1 MASKRMFSN
10 TVVSSDYFLDMSPNA
25 QLLYFHVCMN
35 ADDDGFCAKVN
46 SIARL
51 IGVGPEAV
59 DELVDHSFLIRF
71 DDKACVVK
79 HWRVSNQIRSNIKHR
94 TEFRDDLEK
103 LYVKDNG
110 IYTTDPAK
118 GKPVIPE
125 SERVHKCTQ
134 SKFLQQNAENC
145 GKNAAEDR
153 LVQVRLVQDSTGKY
167 RLGKDSLVKDREV
180 NTTLPIQFV
189 NEDGVPE
196 EGGNEMKVGSTENLK
211 LLIAKNLNLTE
222 SEKGRYF
229 EFVDE
234 LDKNYAVSDI
244 TMAAMLFSQKV
255 GMFPSDQQKK
265 SFFDEMEYT
274 LQVMTEG
281 EAHSKYFDE

>member
-10 TVVSSDYFLDMSPNA
+10 TVVGSDYFLDMSPNA

-71 DDKACVVK
+71 EDKACVVK

-125 SERVHKCTQ
+125 NERVHKCTE

-196 EGGNEMKVGSTENLK
+196 EGNEMEMGSTENLK
-211 LLIAKNLNLTE
+211 SIIENNLNLTE
-222 SEKGRYF
+222 SEKGRFF
-229 EFVDE
+229 EFIDGSCEKYSISTV
-234 LDKNYAVSDI
+234 
-244 TMAAMLFSQKV
+244 TFAAMACLENIPWSPSKQEKEAFF
-255 GMFPSDQQKK
+255 GMM
-265 SFFDEMEYT
+265 DEA
-274 LQVMTEG
+274 LQVMSQGRE
-281 EAHSKYFDE
+281 D

>member
-51 IGVGPEAV
+51 IGVGTEAV

-71 DDKACVVK
+71 EDKACVVK

-125 SERVHKCTQ
+125 NERVHKCTE

-167 RLGKDSLVKDREV
+167 RLGKDSSVKDREV

-196 EGGNEMKVGSTENLK
+196 EGNEMEKYSTEN
-211 LLIAKNLNLTE
+211 IKNLIVKKLNLRE
-222 SEKGRYF
+222 DEKQRYF
-229 EFVDE
+229 DFVDE
-234 LDKNYAVSDI
+234 LCEKYSLSFV
-244 TMAAMLFSQKV
+244 TMAAMGYFQKM
-255 GMFPSDQQKK
+255 GRYENEKEN
-265 SFFDEMEYT
+265 FFGAMEDT
-274 LQVMTEG
+274 LLYMTEG
-281 EAHSKYFDE
+281 REE

>member
-10 TVVSSDYFLDMSPNA
+10 TVVGSDYFLDMSPNA

-51 IGVGPEAV
+51 IGVGPDAV

-94 TEFRDDLEK
+94 TEFREDLEK

-118 GKPVIPE
+118 GKPVIQPE
-125 SERVHKCTQ
+125 ERVHKCTE

-196 EGGNEMKVGSTENLK
+196 EGNEMEIGSTENLK
-211 LLIAKNLNLTE
+211 NLIVKNLGL
-222 SEKGRYF
+222 SEGEKQRY
-229 EFVDE
+229 
-234 LDKNYAVSDI
+234 LDFIDSLCEKYPLSTV
-244 TMAAMLFSQKV
+244 TFAAMAYLGKM
-255 GMFPSDQQKK
+255 GMYENEKEN
-265 SFFDEMEYT
+265 FFGAMEDT
-274 LQVMTEG
+274 LLLMTEG
-281 EAHSKYFDE
+281 RED

>member
-10 TVVSSDYFLDMSPNA
+10 TVVGSDYFLDMSPNA

-71 DDKACVVK
+71 EDKACVVK

-118 GKPVIPE
+118 GKPVIPDN
-125 SERVHKCTQ
+125 ERVHKCTE

-196 EGGNEMKVGSTENLK
+196 EGGNEMEMGSTEKLKSIIKENLG
-211 LLIAKNLNLTE
+211 LWE
-222 SEKGRYF
+222 SEKQRYF
-229 EFVDE
+229 DFVDG
-234 LDKNYAVSDI
+234 LCKKYPISTV
-244 TMAAMLFSQKV
+244 TMAATLFSQKV
-255 GMFPSDQQKK
+255 GGYPTDEQKE
-265 SFFDEMEYT
+265 SFFDEMEST
-274 LQVMTEG
+274 LLLMTQGRE
-281 EAHSKYFDE
+281 E

>member
-71 DDKACVVK
+71 EDKACVVK

-110 IYTTDPAK
+110 IYTTDSAK

-125 SERVHKCTQ
+125 NERVHKCTE

-196 EGGNEMKVGSTENLK
+196 EGNEMKVGSTENLK
-211 LLIAKNLNLTE
+211 LLITKNMRLSDDE
-222 SEKGRYF
+222 IPRF
-229 EFVDE
+229 FDFVDG
-234 LDKNYAVSDI
+234 LCKKYSVSFV
-244 TMAAMLFSQKV
+244 TMAVMMCMQKI
-255 GMFPSDQQKK
+255 GNGYCTTEQEKE
-265 SFFDEMEYT
+265 SFFWMMEET
-274 LQVMTEG
+274 LSLMTKG
-281 EAHSKYFDE
+281 ADSHD

>member
-71 DDKACVVK
+71 EDKACVVK

-125 SERVHKCTQ
+125 NERVHKEAQ

-167 RLGKDSLVKDREV
+167 RLGKNSLVKDREV

-196 EGGNEMKVGSTENLK
+196 EGGNEMEKYSTKNIK
-211 LLIAKNLNLTE
+211 DLIVKNLNLRE
-222 SEKGRYF
+222 DEKQRYF
-229 EFVDE
+229 DFVDE
-234 LDKNYAVSDI
+234 LDKYYAVSEI
-244 TMAAMLFSQKV
+244 TMVAKLFFQKV
-255 GMFPSDQQKK
+255 GKFPSDKQKE
-265 SFFDEMEYT
+265 SFFDEMEYA
-274 LQVMTEG
+274 LEAMSEAEARG
-281 EAHSKYFDE
+281 EYL

>member
-10 TVVSSDYFLDMSPNA
+10 TVVGSDYFLDMSPNA

-71 DDKACVVK
+71 EDKACVVK

-118 GKPVIPE
+118 GKPVIPDN
-125 SERVHKCTQ
+125 ERVHKCTE

-211 LLIAKNLNLTE
+211 NLIVKNIGLNE
-222 SEKGRYF
+222 SDKQRYF
-229 EFVDE
+229 DFIDSLCEKYSLSFV
-234 LDKNYAVSDI
+234 
-244 TMAAMLFSQKV
+244 TMAAMASMDKI
-255 GMFPSDQQKK
+255 PWCPNEKERE
-265 SFFDEMEYT
+265 SFFAMMEDA
-274 LQVMTEG
+274 LKVMTEG
-281 EAHSKYFDE
+281 RED

>member
-10 TVVSSDYFLDMSPNA
+10 TVVGSDYFLDMSPNA

-71 DDKACVVK
+71 EDKACVVK

-118 GKPVIPE
+118 GKPVIPDN
-125 SERVHKCTQ
+125 ERAHKCTE

-211 LLIAKNLNLTE
+211 NLIVKNIGLNE
-222 SEKGRYF
+222 SDKQRYF
-229 EFVDE
+229 DFIDSLCEKYSLSFV
-234 LDKNYAVSDI
+234 
-244 TMAAMLFSQKV
+244 TMAAMASMDKI
-255 GMFPSDQQKK
+255 PWCPNEKERE
-265 SFFDEMEYT
+265 SFFAMMEDA
-274 LQVMTEG
+274 LKVMTEG
-281 EAHSKYFDE
+281 RED

>member
-51 IGVGPEAV
+51 IGVGTEAV

-71 DDKACVVK
+71 EDKACVVK

-125 SERVHKCTQ
+125 NDRVNKCTE

-196 EGGNEMKVGSTENLK
+196 EGNEMEMGSTENLK
-211 LLIAKNLNLTE
+211 SIIENNLALTE
-222 SEKGRYF
+222 SEKGRFF
-229 EFVDE
+229 EFIDE
-234 LDKNYAVSDI
+234 SCKKYSLSTV
-244 TMAAMLFSQKV
+244 TFAAMSCLENIPWSPNKQEKEAFF
-255 GMFPSDQQKK
+255 GMM
-265 SFFDEMEYT
+265 DEA

-281 EAHSKYFDE
+281 REE